1 MPVPMTKK
9 GYEALKAEL
18 ARIRKN
24 DRSKNIQ
31 AIAEARDHGDLSEN
45 AEYFY
50 AKEQQQHIAA
60 KISQIEATLADAQV
74 IEAKEGPCEKVVF
87 SATVRLVDLE
97 SQEEKTY
104 TLVGQE
110 ETDVDKGLI
119 SVQSPI
125 GRALIG
131 HRVGDIVK
139 VNRPAGAVEY
149 EIQEIFIQEL

>member
-18 ARIRKN
+18 ARIRKD

-31 AIAEARDHGDLSEN
+31 AIAEAREHGDLSEN

-50 AKEQQQHIAA
+50 AKEQQQHIATR
-60 KISQIEATLADAQV
+60 ISQIEGTLADAQV
-74 IEAKEGPCEKVVF
+74 IEVKEGPCEKVVF